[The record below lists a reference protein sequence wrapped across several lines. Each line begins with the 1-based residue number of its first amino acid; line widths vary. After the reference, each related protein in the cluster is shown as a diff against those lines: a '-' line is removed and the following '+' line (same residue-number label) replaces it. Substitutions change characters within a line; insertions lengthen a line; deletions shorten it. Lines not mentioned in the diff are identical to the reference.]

1 MNNDAQT
8 IAVQASRRG
17 RWLPVREE
25 ALVAFRHNLAEKAKR
40 RAPGARLTPPV
51 QDLATLVN
59 TDPVLR
65 MYLTQA
71 IEQAIAAGYDL
82 GYHTIDELM
91 VLIDELM
98 TYAPPFD
105 TTELVGCPLN
115 ALLDWP
121 MCMPAGFPLFRFPQL
136 NAQLK
141 VVLEYW
147 CEFLSGA
154 GSRTYLTKD
163 DKGGWFSQKA
173 DAYIHIADYVHD
185 ETQPYYGFASWNA
198 FFTRVFKKGVRPVDG
213 PGDDTVI
220 VSACEATPY
229 NIQNNVQLTD
239 RFWMKAQP
247 YSLLDIFTSEHRTL
261 AEQFVGGDIYQAF
274 LSAYNYHRWHAPVT
288 GTIVTTYNL
297 DGTYYSDLEAEGL
310 DPGGPNDS
318 QGYISQVA
326 TRAVIVIACDDKN
339 IGTVACVFVGMAE
352 ISSCKIGVSAGQRVT
367 KGDEIGYFQY
377 GGSTHCLIFEPGV
390 IRSWVPKPPFDFN
403 TPPIQLN
410 KQIATANR

>member
-1 MNNDAQT
+1 MNNDVET
-8 IAVQASRRG
+8 IAVRASRRG

-25 ALVAFRHNLAEKAKR
+25 VLVAFRQNLAERAKKR
-40 RAPGARLTPPV
+40 KPGVQLSPPV
-51 QDLATLVN
+51 QDLASLVN
-59 TDPVLR
+59 SDPVLR
-65 MYLTQA
+65 MYFTQA
-71 IEQAIAAGYDL
+71 IEQALEAGYDL
-82 GYHTIDELM
+82 GYTNVDELM

-121 MCMPAGFPLFRFPQL
+121 MCMPAGFPLFRSPEL
-136 NAQLK
+136 NAKLK
-141 VVLEYW
+141 AVLRYW
-147 CEFLSGA
+147 CDFLSGPD
-154 GSRTYLTKD
+154 SRNYLNTGP
-163 DKGGWFSQKA
+163 GGWFSQEA
-173 DAYIHIADYVHD
+173 LSYIRMSEFVYDDTKRYW
-185 ETQPYYGFASWNA
+185 GFTSWND
-198 FFTRVFKKGVRPVDG
+198 FFTREFKAGARPVDG
-213 PGDDTVI
+213 PTDNTVI

-229 NIQNNVQLTD
+229 NIQSNVQLTD

-247 YSLLDIFTSEHRTL
+247 YSLRDIFTSERQAL
-261 AEQFVGGDIYQAF
+261 AEQFVGGDVYQAF
-274 LSAYNYHRWHAPVT
+274 LSAYNYHRWHAPVS
-288 GTIVTTYNL
+288 GTIVTTYLL

-339 IGTVACVFVGMAE
+339 MGNVACVFVGMAE
-352 ISSCKIGVSAGQRVT
+352 ISSCVLEVREGQHVT

-390 IRSWVPKPPFDFN
+390 IRSWVPKPPFDIH
-403 TPPIQLN
+403 TPPIKIN
-410 KQIATANR
+410 RQIATANR

>member
-1 MNNDAQT
+1 MNNDVGT
-8 IAVQASRRG
+8 IAVRASRRG
-17 RWLPVREE
+17 RWLPAREE
-25 ALVAFRHNLAEKAKR
+25 ALVAFRHNLAEKATK
-40 RAPGARLTPPV
+40 RAPGVQLTPPV

-59 TDPVLR
+59 ADPILR
-65 MYLTQA
+65 MYFTQA
-71 IEQAIAAGYDL
+71 IEQAIAAGHDL
-82 GYHTIDELM
+82 GYRTIDELM
-91 VLIDELM
+91 VLMDELM

-121 MCMPAGFPLFRFPQL
+121 MCMPAGFPLFRSPEL
-136 NAQLK
+136 NAKLK
-141 VVLEYW
+141 AVLQYW
-147 CEFLSGA
+147 CKFLSGA
-154 GSRTYLTKD
+154 DSRNYLND
-163 DKGGWFSQKA
+163 GPGGWFSS
-173 DAYIHIADYVHD
+173 DALKHIAMSDFVYD
-185 ETQPYYGFASWNA
+185 PTKRYWGFTSWND
-198 FFTRVFKKGVRPVDG
+198 FFTRKFKTGARPVDG
-213 PGDDTVI
+213 PTDNTVI

-261 AEQFVGGDIYQAF
+261 ADQFVGGDVYQAF
-274 LSAYNYHRWHAPVT
+274 LSAYNYHRWHAPVS
-288 GTIVTTYNL
+288 GTIVTTYTL

-326 TRAVIVIACDDKN
+326 TRAVILIACDDKN
-339 IGTVACVFVGMAE
+339 MGTVACVFVGMAE
-352 ISSCKIGVSAGQRVT
+352 ISSCIVEVSAGQHVT

-390 IRSWVPKPPFDFN
+390 VGSWVPKPPFDIN
-403 TPPIQLN
+403 TPPIKLN